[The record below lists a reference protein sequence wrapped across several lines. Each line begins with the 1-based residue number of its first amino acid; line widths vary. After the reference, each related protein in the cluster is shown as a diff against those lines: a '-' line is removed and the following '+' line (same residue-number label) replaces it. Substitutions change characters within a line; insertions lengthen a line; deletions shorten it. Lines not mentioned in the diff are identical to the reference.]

1 MIPEETDTI
10 FSLHADHIEYGVSG
24 RTLVPGRPFCALT
37 YRLKGSISLT
47 CGGKTLISKP
57 GQITYMPQKM
67 TYLTSVLEAG
77 DMIAVHYTSSR
88 IDPSLSVYTP
98 KDSARFRALFLLLQR
113 HASAH
118 RMLEAQ
124 STFYSILALLR
135 QEQTAVLPQWMT
147 EACEEIRRRL
157 DDPTLTVSE
166 LVASAHVSES
176 YFRREFNHYFGQSP
190 NRYIRSC
197 RLERAAL
204 LLETGLCS
212 VTEAASQCGFDSLS
226 YFSSEFRKA
235 YGTVPSQCAEIKRTK
250 E

>member
-1 MIPEETDTI
+1 MIPEENETI
-10 FSLHADHIEYGVSG
+10 LSLHTDHINYMTSG

-47 CGGKTLISKP
+47 SGGKTLISKP

-67 TYLTSVLEAG
+67 TYLTSVLESG
-77 DMIAVHYTSSR
+77 EMIAIHYTSSR
-88 IDPSLSVYTP
+88 TEPNPSVYTP
-98 KDSARFRALFLLLQR
+98 KDNARFRALFLLLQR
-113 HASAH
+113 QATAH
-118 RMLEAQ
+118 RMLEAR
-124 STFYSILALLR
+124 STFYEILALLR
-135 QEQTAVLPQWMT
+135 QEQTAVLPERM
-147 EACEEIRRRL
+147 AAAHEEIRRRL
-157 DDPTLTVSE
+157 DDPTLTVRE
-166 LVASAHVSES
+166 LAASAHVSEA

-235 YGTVPSQCAEIKRTK
+235 YGTVPSRCAEIKRAK
-250 E
+250 D